1 MPPEYSSFSEL
12 IIFSKCCI
20 LNIEIL
26 QETGN
31 NFFFTGTKERH
42 NHKQYFL
49 KINYFEVEIILKL
62 FLKCLAQNTILK
74 TRLKICMKCQNY
86 NI

>member
-12 IIFSKCCI
+12 IIFSKCSI

-42 NHKQYFL
+42 THKRYFL
-49 KINYFEVEIILKL
+49 KINLLQSAL
-62 FLKCLAQNTILK
+62 F
-74 TRLKICMKCQNY
+74 
-86 NI
+86 